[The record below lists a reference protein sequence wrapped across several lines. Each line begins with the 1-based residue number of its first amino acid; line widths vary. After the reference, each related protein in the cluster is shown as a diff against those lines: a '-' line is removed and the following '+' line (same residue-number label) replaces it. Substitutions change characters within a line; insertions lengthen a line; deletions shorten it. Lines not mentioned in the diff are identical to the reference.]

1 MIRET
6 FESAIKFGGVILQ
19 ELGVDEDEVE
29 RITEEIRDLDNERFE
44 TEIAADDV
52 NAGAGMQYTHA
63 HHPRPTAPLIRPK
76 REGRILNKDNV
87 SDSEN
92 LD

>member
-19 ELGVDEDEVE
+19 ELGVDEDVE

-44 TEIAADDV
+44 LKSRQMTS
-52 NAGAGMQYTHA
+52 M
-63 HHPRPTAPLIRPK
+63 
-76 REGRILNKDNV
+76 RE
-87 SDSEN
+87 
-92 LD
+92 